1 MNLKFQLT
9 QAFFISLLCMIGFGL
24 MALLVSDHRI
34 AVFDSTIISFV
45 QGLESPPLTRVMKFF
60 TNIGAGWP
68 VVLISVLVMWFLYKV
83 LHHRKE
89 LILFVAVVAGSTIL
103 NDVLKRLFQR
113 ARPSLHRIVEANGF
127 SFPSGHS
134 MAAFSLYGII
144 AFLLWRHM
152 PTAIGRGMLIM
163 FSAAMIMIIGVSRI
177 YLGVHYPSDVI
188 GGFLASGAWLSAAI
202 WFYQRY
208 QERGEGH

>member
-1 MNLKFQLT
+1 
-9 QAFFISLLCMIGFGL
+9 